1 MCLIN
6 ALLMLTVGNNKEK
19 ARNRRRRQ
27 RADADLSDPNADPSD
42 GTAGIQSEG
51 YYSSS
56 SYAQDKDAVAD
67 LYDEVHYIFIV
78 FHLRMR
84 FALHA

>member
-1 MCLIN
+1 MP
-6 ALLMLTVGNNKEK
+6 TKGNNKEK

-27 RADADLSDPNADPSD
+27 RTDADLSDPLADHTNSVD

-56 SYAQDKDAVAD
+56 SYVQDKDGAAD
-67 LYDEVHYIFIV
+67 LYDEVCHLVRV
-78 FHLRMR
+78 FCC
-84 FALHA
+84 